1 MISTSLLIVLV
12 VGETILVVC
21 ALFAMLWS
29 EQRTDAERRVA
40 ILATVVLALWA
51 ATGVALAL
59 RGSFQPRDDAS
70 PPPVGFALAGVLT
83 VLAVSLVSSR
93 SLRRLLT
100 NQPNLCRIHLWRLLG
115 LVFLAL
121 MVDGQVPMLWALPAG
136 TGDLIVGATAFRMA
150 QVVGLP
156 NVRRTTI
163 IWHVFGITDLI
174 VAISLGIMTNPGPA
188 GVFSTTPAADLLT
201 KFPLALVPTLL
212 VPLAFTLH
220 VVSLWQLS
228 GRKWV

>member
-1 MISTSLLIVLV
+1 MISTTLLTVLV
-12 VGETILVVC
+12 VGETILVIC
-21 ALFAMLWS
+21 AIFAMLWS
-29 EQRTDAERRVA
+29 QQRTAAEGRAA
-40 ILATVVLALWA
+40 IIAVVMLALWGS
-51 ATGVALAL
+51 TDIALAL
-59 RGSFQPRDDAS
+59 RGSFRPPDDLS
-70 PPPVGFALAGVLT
+70 PPPVGFALAGVLI
-83 VLAVSLVSSR
+83 VLAVALVTSR

-121 MVDGQVPMLWALPAG
+121 MVDGQVPALWALPAG

-150 QVVGLP
+150 RVVDSPGG
-156 NVRRTTI
+156 RRSTI
-163 IWHVFGITDLI
+163 IWHLFGVTDLI

-188 GVFSTTPAADLLT
+188 GVFVTTPPAELLT
-201 KFPLALVPTLL
+201 KFPLALVPTML

-220 VVSLWQLS
+220 IVSLWQLT